1 MLAIMGPS
9 GSGKEPVVRAIHDG
23 GPHHE
28 APFVAINCGAIP
40 ELLAE
45 SELFGSDK
53 GAFTGADRKRN
64 GYFATVGCGTLFF
77 DEIAELP
84 LALQAKLL
92 RVLQA
97 CYESWSRGSA
107 APEQRSI
114 CHSWLTGPYQELF
127 GETFHQ
133 GRLRTLARMGFL
145 REDDSSRGG
154 HRRYYTIPDP
164 DRVAAILKREFT

>member
-1 MLAIMGPS
+1 MAHDLA
-9 GSGKEPVVRAIHDG
+9 DD
-23 GPHHE
+23 
-28 APFVAINCGAIP
+28 P
-40 ELLAE
+40 E
-45 SELFGSDK
+45 
-53 GAFTGADRKRN
+53 
-64 GYFATVGCGTLFF
+64 
-77 DEIAELP
+77 
-84 LALQAKLL
+84 LL

-164 DRVAAILKREFT
+164 DRVAALVKNIPVSPLAGLLTQAIIIPGDKT